1 MHIFKF
7 GGASVKDAN
16 GVKNLLKVVK
26 NKADNNILVVVSAMG
41 KSTNAFEHIVKA
53 YLEKDSN
60 LEKHILDIKQYH
72 VNIVNELFTDKNH
85 PLLFELEHMFGLLQG
100 FMLAN
105 RSTNYNFVYDQI
117 VSFGEL
123 LSTKIIS
130 NYLNHVGLAN
140 NWLDVR
146 KVIVT
151 SDDYRDA
158 KVEWNETKHRITNA
172 IDKNK
177 LYITQGFLGA
187 TSDNFTTTLGREG
200 SDFTAA
206 IFAHCLDAKSVTIW
220 KDVPGVLNAD
230 PRIFKDTKLLKEI
243 SYKEAIE
250 MAFYGASVIHPKTLK
265 PLENNT
271 IPLYV
276 RSFLDLNKSGTTVKK
291 GKDIDPLIP
300 CFVVKKSQI
309 YLQISAL
316 DFSFMVEHNIS
327 NLFELLDKYR
337 QKVNLIQN
345 SALSFKVCIE
355 DKYNN
360 FQKFLSELSEQY
372 MVKHHKNVS
381 LFTIRHFNATAINS
395 IKKNRQIL
403 LEQRAENTIQFI
415 VK

>member
-1 MHIFKF
+1 MYIFKF

-16 GVKNLLKVVK
+16 GVKNLLKVIK
-26 NKADNNILVVVSAMG
+26 KKGDNNILVVVSAMG
-41 KSTNAFEHIVKA
+41 KTTNAFERIVNA

-60 LEKHILDIKQYH
+60 LEKHILHIKQFH
-72 VNIVNELFTDKNH
+72 IDIVNELISDKNH

-130 NYLNHVGLAN
+130 YYLNEIGLVN
-140 NWLDVR
+140 QWLDVR
-146 KVIVT
+146 QVIVT
-151 SDDYRDA
+151 NDEFRDA
-158 KVEWNETKHRITNA
+158 KVNWEETKYRISKA
-172 IDKNK
+172 VIKDK

-200 SDFTAA
+200 SDYTAA
-206 IFAHCLDAKSVTIW
+206 IFAHCLNAKSVTIW

-230 PRIFKDTKLLKEI
+230 PRLFSNTKLLKEI

-265 PLENNT
+265 PLENND

-276 RSFLDLNKSGTTVKK
+276 RSFIDLNKPGTTVKK
-291 GKDIDPLIP
+291 GIDIAPLTP
-300 CFVVKKSQI
+300 CFVVKKEQI

-327 NLFELLDKYR
+327 ILFKLLDDYK

-360 FQKFLSELSEQY
+360 FDKFLIELAKQY
-372 MVKHHKNVS
+372 LVKHSKNVI
-381 LFTIRHFNATAINS
+381 LFTIRHFNDAAINS
-395 IKKNRQIL
+395 IKSGKQVL
-403 LEQRAENTIQFI
+403 LEQRSENAIQFI

>member
-7 GGASVKDAN
+7 GGASVKDAK

-26 NKADNNILVVVSAMG
+26 QKGNNNILVVVSAMG

-53 YLEKDSN
+53 YLNKDLS
-60 LEKHILDIKQYH
+60 LEKYILDIKQYH
-72 VNIVNELFTDKNH
+72 IAIVNELIADKNH

-130 NYLNHVGLAN
+130 NYLNQAGLTN
-140 NWLDVR
+140 QWLDVR
-146 KVIVT
+146 QVIVT
-151 SDDYRDA
+151 NDDYRDA
-158 KVEWNETKHRITNA
+158 KVDWKETKYRITNA

-206 IFAHCLDAKSVTIW
+206 IFAHCLEAKSVTIW

-230 PRIFKDTKLLKEI
+230 PRIFTDTKLLKEI

-265 PLENNT
+265 PLENNA

-276 RSFLDLNKSGTTVKK
+276 RSFIDLNKPGTTVKK
-291 GKDIDPLIP
+291 GKDITPLIP

-327 NLFELLDKYR
+327 NLFDLLDKYK

-355 DKYNN
+355 DKYYN
-360 FQKFLSELSEQY
+360 FEKFLTEISEHY
-372 MVKHHKNVS
+372 KVKHHKNVT
-381 LFTIRHFNATAINS
+381 LFTIRHFNDNAIDS
-395 IKKNRQIL
+395 IKKGKKIL